1 MENKQSLLGIP
12 EKSSADGSENK
23 DTSVVAVQNS
33 SVAQSIE
40 TPTPVK
46 PEKIKVSIPKPP
58 DSTTTKVQNTPKINA
73 IPKITPQI
81 LQQIPNVQSMQLGV
95 QPTPSMPNIQMPQ
108 TQQMP
113 SGILPSQADILKF
126 TEAQVKKLRSKV
138 EDKLKENESS
148 KIFAAFKPAFQ
159 NIESSLKFQ
168 ASLNQKDKDFN
179 TEHYTTPLTQSQ
191 FNLTSNQITNMPSW
205 RN

>member
-12 EKSSADGSENK
+12 EKSLADGSENK
-23 DTSVVAVQNS
+23 DTSVVAVKNS

-73 IPKITPQI
+73 IPKITPQV
-81 LQQIPNVQSMQLGV
+81 LQQMPNVQSMQLGV